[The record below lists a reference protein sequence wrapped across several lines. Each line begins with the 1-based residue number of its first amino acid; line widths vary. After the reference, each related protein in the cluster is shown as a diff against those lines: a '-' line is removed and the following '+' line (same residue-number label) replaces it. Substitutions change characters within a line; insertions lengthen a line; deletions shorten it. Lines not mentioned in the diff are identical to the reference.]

1 MKNNKIKKGK
11 ILVYRVY
18 DIGEEINLE
27 VAGRI
32 LQESNRSRFKLKKN
46 EQQSIIVSNEP
57 LRVSLG
63 HYLYTQG
70 NQSFNPEITA
80 KIWSFGTLSLVF
92 DYGIHPGTTIG
103 ELNKLSNLIQH
114 HDELES
120 YARTKARELT
130 TQIKDSMAKT
140 TEWESYEDYI
150 LYFIESFENEY
161 ADANEILKH
170 EDIASLILNEEE
182 GLLSQQAQERIYSN
196 KLQYYTNDLAI
207 IDWNSAF
214 IIEPTGTMDVPNVIE
229 FAVNQL
235 LEMRYYDD
243 LLDEKLQAL
252 YSATT
257 NMQQGSIFSNEY
269 SKLALE
275 ASQKYI
281 EIAEIVETVE
291 NSLKVIGD
299 VYHATVF
306 RTASSKFRFSDWQS
320 SIDNKLNNMAQ
331 LSGLLLDNVT
341 TRRSHLLEIV
351 IILLIS
357 VELIPFI
364 GELWKLFK

>member
-18 DIGEEINLE
+18 DIGEEIDLE
-27 VAGRI
+27 IAGKI
-32 LQESNRSRFKLKKN
+32 LQESNRSRFKLKKT
-46 EQQSIIVSNEP
+46 EQQSIIVSSEP

-63 HYLYTQG
+63 HYLYAQDQ
-70 NQSFNPEITA
+70 QSFNPEITA
-80 KIWSFGTLSLVF
+80 KIWAFGTLSIVF
-92 DYGIHPGTTIG
+92 DYSIEPGTTIS
-103 ELNKLSNLIQH
+103 ELNKISNTIQH

-130 TQIKDSMAKT
+130 HQIKDSMAKT
-140 TEWESYEDYI
+140 TDWGSYEDYI
-150 LYFIESFENEY
+150 IYFIESFENEY
-161 ADANEILKH
+161 ADASDIINE
-170 EDIASLILNEEE
+170 EDIASLIINEEE
-182 GLLSQQAQERIYSN
+182 GLLSKQAQERIYSN
-196 KLQYYTNDLAI
+196 KLQYYNNDLAI

-214 IIEPTGTMDVPNVIE
+214 VIEPTGSMDVPNVIE

-243 LLDEKLQAL
+243 LLDEKLQDL
-252 YSATT
+252 YSAADVKQ
-257 NMQQGSIFSNEY
+257 MSIFSNEY
-269 SKLALE
+269 SKLAVE

-306 RTASSKFRFSDWQS
+306 RTASSKFRFSDWQT

-331 LSGLLLDNVT
+331 LSGLLLDNIT

-357 VELIPFI
+357 VELIPFF
-364 GELWKLFK
+364 GELMKLFK